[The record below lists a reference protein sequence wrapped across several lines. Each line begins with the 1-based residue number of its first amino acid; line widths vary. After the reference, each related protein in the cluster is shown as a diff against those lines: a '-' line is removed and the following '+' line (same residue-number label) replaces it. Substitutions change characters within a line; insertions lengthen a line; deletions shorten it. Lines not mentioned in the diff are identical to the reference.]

1 MILNQNEMFIEEKN
15 PSEELDIS
23 EAETAALDASAMKET
38 NVEALTKLIFIDKKS
53 GNMRVVVQTKSNQ
66 IKLCIVIFFYM
77 I

>member
-1 MILNQNEMFIEEKN
+1 MILNQNEMFLEEEN

-23 EAETAALDASAMKET
+23 EAETAALDASAVKET

-53 GNMRVVVQTKSNQ
+53 GNMRVVVQTKSNE

>member
-1 MILNQNEMFIEEKN
+1 MFLEEEN

-23 EAETAALDASAMKET
+23 EAETAALDASAVKET

-66 IKLCIVIFFYM
+66 TLYNHILLYDLKSSD
-77 I
+77 

>member
-1 MILNQNEMFIEEKN
+1 MFIEEKN

-38 NVEALTKLIFIDKKS
+38 NVEAFTKLIFIDKKS